1 MGKMKDFDWEEKK
14 QTDSALSAFVREPG
28 EQEEIATTGDMTTGD
43 QNTAVGSSSVEVP
56 VELTDEEIEADVAEK
71 MASIARNSKLI
82 RLSMTQYKPTL
93 RDKEVAKEI
102 ARNKKA
108 TDRAVTANVNLLP
121 NLAQLERLNN
131 FCAEIRK
138 ENNLRTVPY
147 EDRGRRMVVSM
158 PEMFKHWAWQK
169 EVRKKLA
176 ELEKELFDVYD
187 DYLTKIHLEMGDL
200 YDPSNYLTKEE
211 VLAKF
216 TIEFTVEDMPNGE
229 LTVHLDEY
237 ATEEMADMVK
247 DARAKSHAAAMAKLD
262 SVGTSVFDGL
272 LDPLC
277 NMIHQLRDENHDG
290 TEYGWNDNTDAPNKP
305 QYKSTLVSNVLD
317 QVNTIEQ
324 WFLKT
329 LGEFDGPDNDAA
341 DSIVRLANNFRNVDT
356 DILKEDDLLRTRTRD
371 YALAM
376 LRAVPRRAIDA
387 NRKAALKQQQQA
399 NQKKKENGKTITF
412 TKDTPAKNRI
422 DIIDA
427 ICK

>member
-1 MGKMKDFDWEEKK
+1 MGKMKDFDWEERK
-14 QTDSALSAFVREPG
+14 QTDSALSAFMREPG
-28 EQEEIATTGDMTTGD
+28 EQEEIATTGDVMSD
-43 QNTAVGSSSVEVP
+43 QQVEEITSTPVV

-71 MASIARNSKLI
+71 MASIARNSKLV
-82 RLSMTQYKPTL
+82 RLSMTQYKPTV
-93 RDKEVAKEI
+93 RDKDVSKEI
-102 ARNKKA
+102 AKNKNA
-108 TDRAVTANVNLLP
+108 TERAVTANVNLLP
-121 NLAQLERLNN
+121 NLIQLEQLNN
-131 FCAEIRK
+131 FCAEVRK
-138 ENNLRTVPY
+138 EHNLRTVPY
-147 EDRGRRMVVSM
+147 EDRGYRMVVSM

-169 EVRKKLA
+169 EKKKKLE

-187 DYLTKIHLEMGDL
+187 DYLDRIHLEMGDL

-211 VLAKF
+211 VLEKF
-216 TIEFTVEDMPNGE
+216 TIEFDEKDVPNGE

-247 DARAKSHAAAMAKLD
+247 EAKAKAHAAAMAKLD

-272 LDPLC
+272 IDPLC

-290 TEYGWNDNTDAPNKP
+290 TEHGWNDKTGEPKKP
-305 QYKSTLVSNVLD
+305 QYKSTLISNVLD

-387 NRKAALKQQQQA
+387 NRKAALKQQQKVTL
-399 NQKKKENGKTITF
+399 KKKENGKTITF
-412 TKDTPAKNRI
+412 TKDAPAKNRI

-427 ICK
+427 I